1 MACWMFQVFKRL
13 AGFISWVLA
22 ANLRGLARLYFED
35 MLTDFHYLKKFWRN
49 ESCPAT
55 VWLLHWLWISYFNR
69 EILLNAF
76 GHDFKSHLPDAFPF
90 LMAQLCLQTLKSR
103 LACDVMFKVASCI
116 LRANSSFSSQL
127 SMSCFGEKH
136 NIQVNEWT
144 NLQLWFISQT
154 LFVPHN
160 IILLQDRWG
169 HFSCRRCFS
178 IFCQFK
184 QNQLWVNQLCQ
195 YDQTIPL

>member
-49 ESCPAT
+49 ESCPTT

-103 LACDVMFKVASCI
+103 LACDVMFKVASCV
-116 LRANSSFSSQL
+116 LRAILHSQVSYQRLVLGKNTTFKLMNELTYNFDSFHKLYLYHTTSFFSKTDEVISPADAVFRYFDILAIQAK
-127 SMSCFGEKH
+127 SVMS
-136 NIQVNEWT
+136 
-144 NLQLWFISQT
+144 
-154 LFVPHN
+154 
-160 IILLQDRWG
+160 
-169 HFSCRRCFS
+169 
-178 IFCQFK
+178 
-184 QNQLWVNQLCQ
+184 
-195 YDQTIPL
+195 